1 MIPLPVR
8 PRAPALRPSF
18 LLPVV
23 ALLAALA
30 GRPALAHPGHGDEA
44 PPPAAGN
51 AAPRAE
57 AHSDLF
63 ELVLTVRGRAAA
75 IYLDRFA
82 TNEPVE
88 GATVEVGEGD
98 ATATAEAQPDGT
110 YRLAAPWLARPGR
123 HELVFTVTAGDQADL
138 LNAGLDL
145 PADEHP
151 AGVASIGPR
160 ARLQAAIGGRRGPVI
175 AGFGFLLG
183 VFTTLLF
190 QVRGRWRPAVA
201 GMALLSGLLVAGAAL
216 AHPGHDGP
224 ENEAR
229 PPSPAATDAPRRQPD
244 GSVSVPKE
252 AQRVLAIRTVLAAE
266 NDAPRTVEVIG
277 QVVSDP
283 EAAGRVQ
290 ASQPGRIGPG
300 EGGLARLGQRVQEG
314 DVLAV
319 VTPAISAVERGGVQA
334 QMAELDAAVR
344 LAQAK
349 VARLSALAG
358 SVPGKDIDE
367 ARLELDGARR
377 RRAALAPSLAQG
389 EVLRA
394 PVSGV
399 VAVANAQVG
408 ALVESKDVL
417 FEVVDP
423 ARLWIEAVLTDPAL
437 AGQVGGAS
445 ARTADGRTLPV
456 TFIGRGLTL
465 RQGAVPLQFR
475 VEDPPPGLAVGSP
488 VTVVAEL
495 EGKERGVALPRAAVV
510 RQANGLQAVW
520 DHVSAEGFVA
530 RPVRVSPLDAGR
542 VLVLGGLPSGPAP
555 RIVVQGAELLG
566 QVR

>member
-1 MIPLPVR
+1 MSGLSLL
-8 PRAPALRPSF
+8 LRSM
-18 LLPVV
+18 L
-23 ALLAALA
+23 ALAAILHA
-30 GRPALAHPGHGDEA
+30 APVWAHPGHGDE
-44 PPPAAGN
+44 PPPAPAGT

-57 AHSDLF
+57 THSDLF
-63 ELVLTVRGRAAA
+63 ELVITVRSGAAVLH
-75 IYLDRFA
+75 LDRFA

-88 GATVEVGEGD
+88 GAKVEVAEGD
-98 ATATAEAQPDGT
+98 ATVTAEPQPDGT
-110 YRLAAPWLARPGR
+110 YRLQAPWLAQPGR
-123 HELVFTVTAGDQADL
+123 HALVFTVTAGSDADL
-138 LNAGLDL
+138 LDASLDL
-145 PADEHP
+145 PADGHALSAAP
-151 AGVASIGPR
+151 AGPWGW
-160 ARLQAAIGGRRGPVI
+160 LQAEVQASLGGRRGPVI

-190 QVRGRWRPAVA
+190 QARGRWRAAMGGLV
-201 GMALLSGLLVAGAAL
+201 LLSGLLVAGAAL
-216 AHPGHDGP
+216 AHPGHDGD
-224 ENEAR
+224 EA
-229 PPSPAATDAPRRQPD
+229 PPPAVTDAPRRQPD
-244 GSVSVPKE
+244 GSVSMPKD

-266 NDAPRTVEVIG
+266 DEAARTVQVIG
-277 QVVSDP
+277 QVVADP

-290 ASQPGRIGPG
+290 ASQPGRVGAG
-300 EGGLARLGQRVQEG
+300 DHGLAHLGQAVQQG
-314 DVLAV
+314 DMLAV
-319 VTPAISAVERGGVQA
+319 VTPSIGAVERGGVQA
-334 QMAELDAAVR
+334 QVAEQDAAVR

-349 VARLSALAG
+349 VARLAALAG

-377 RRAALAPSLAQG
+377 RRAALAPSLNGG

-417 FEVVDP
+417 FEIVDP
-423 ARLWIEAVLTDPAL
+423 ARLWVEAVLTDPAL
-437 AGQVGGAS
+437 AGQVGKAS
-445 ARTADGRTLPV
+445 AITADGTKLAV

-488 VTVVAEL
+488 VTVTTEL
-495 EGKERGVALPRAAVV
+495 DGARERGVALPRAAVV
-510 RQANGLQAVW
+510 RSANGLPSVW
-520 DHVSAEGFVA
+520 DHVSAERFVA
-530 RPVRVSPLDAGR
+530 RPVRVRPLDAGR
-542 VLVLGGLPSGPAP
+542 VLVQSGLPSNPAP